1 MPVFGSPVIVIATR
15 NPGKVREFGSLLSSS
30 GMTLVGLKDIGLDWE
45 FEETG
50 NSFSENARLKSLA
63 YSEHTDYPV
72 LADDSGLEVLALGG
86 RPGIYSARYAGHG
99 ATDAE
104 RVQKLLE
111 ELSGQEEDRSARFV
125 CALALARR
133 GELLIEAEGE
143 CRGTIAH
150 SPSGTNGFGYDPVFF
165 FPRLGKT
172 YAELS
177 AEEKNRVS
185 HRARAVAA
193 LREQMSHSARW
204 QSLSG

>member
-1 MPVFGSPVIVIATR
+1 MVVSGNPIIVIATR

-30 GMTLVGLKDIGLDWE
+30 RMILLGLKDIGLDWE
-45 FEETG
+45 FDETG
-50 NSFSENARLKSLA
+50 SSFSENARLKALA
-63 YSEHTDYPV
+63 YSQHTDYPV
-72 LADDSGLEVLALGG
+72 LADDSGLEVFALGG

-104 RVQKLLE
+104 RIQKLLG
-111 ELSGQEEDRSARFV
+111 ELSGQEGDRSARFV

-143 CRGTIAH
+143 CRGEIAH

-165 FPRLGKT
+165 FPELGRT

-185 HRARAVAA
+185 HRAQAVAA
-193 LREQMSHSARW
+193 LRGQMSHSGRW